1 MLVAFSGT
9 LSVFWPVLLEAE
21 HFLGAERVVAISG
34 AGYVAVSMQR
44 LLPHSQRGA
53 TLTPAALTRQREL
66 QHLSRTGQREVK

>member
-9 LSVFWPVLLEAE
+9 MSVFWPVLFEAE
-21 HFLGAERVVAISG
+21 HFLGADRVVAISG
-34 AGYVAVSMQR
+34 AAYAAVSMQR

-66 QHLSRTGQREVK
+66 QRLSRTGQREVK

>member
-9 LSVFWPVLLEAE
+9 MSVFWPVLLEAE
-21 HFLGAERVVAISG
+21 HFLGADRVVAISG
-34 AGYVAVSMQR
+34 AVSMQR

-66 QHLSRTGQREVK
+66 QHLSRAGQREVK